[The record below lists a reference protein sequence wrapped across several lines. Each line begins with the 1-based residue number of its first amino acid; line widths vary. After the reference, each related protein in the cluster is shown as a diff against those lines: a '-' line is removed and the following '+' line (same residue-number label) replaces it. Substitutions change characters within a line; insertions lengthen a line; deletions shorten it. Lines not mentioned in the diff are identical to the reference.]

1 MYIIDKLFDIKYS
14 IIYNYKHKEGVMKKK
29 RKQSRKRKWSRIEIL
44 MLLTFLSTV
53 VYQIL
58 DLVLR

>member
-1 MYIIDKLFDIKYS
+1 
-14 IIYNYKHKEGVMKKK
+14 MKKK

>member
-1 MYIIDKLFDIKYS
+1 
-14 IIYNYKHKEGVMKKK
+14 MKKK
-29 RKQSRKRKWSRIEIL
+29 RKQSRRRKWSRIEIL

>member
-1 MYIIDKLFDIKYS
+1 M
-14 IIYNYKHKEGVMKKK
+14 EKK

>member
-1 MYIIDKLFDIKYS
+1 
-14 IIYNYKHKEGVMKKK
+14 MKKK

-53 VYQIL
+53 AYQIL

>member
-1 MYIIDKLFDIKYS
+1 
-14 IIYNYKHKEGVMKKK
+14 MKKK

-58 DLVLR
+58 NLVLR

>member
-1 MYIIDKLFDIKYS
+1 
-14 IIYNYKHKEGVMKKK
+14 MKKK

-58 DLVLR
+58 DLALR

>member
-1 MYIIDKLFDIKYS
+1 MKDKK
-14 IIYNYKHKEGVMKKK
+14 
-29 RKQSRKRKWSRIEIL
+29 KRKWSRIEIL

>member
-1 MYIIDKLFDIKYS
+1 MKD
-14 IIYNYKHKEGVMKKK
+14 KKK

>member
-1 MYIIDKLFDIKYS
+1 
-14 IIYNYKHKEGVMKKK
+14 MKKK

-53 VYQIL
+53 AYQIL
-58 DLVLR
+58 DLVENSKFDSTIFH

>member
-1 MYIIDKLFDIKYS
+1 
-14 IIYNYKHKEGVMKKK
+14 MKKK
-29 RKQSRKRKWSRIEIL
+29 RRQSRKRKWSRIEIL

>member
-1 MYIIDKLFDIKYS
+1 
-14 IIYNYKHKEGVMKKK
+14 MKKK

-58 DLVLR
+58 DLVLS

>member
-1 MYIIDKLFDIKYS
+1 
-14 IIYNYKHKEGVMKKK
+14 MKKK
-29 RKQSRKRKWSRIEIL
+29 RKQLCKRKWSRIEIL

>member
-1 MYIIDKLFDIKYS
+1 
-14 IIYNYKHKEGVMKKK
+14 MKKK
-29 RKQSRKRKWSRIEIL
+29 RKQSRKRKWSRTEIL
-44 MLLTFLSTV
+44 MLLAFLSTV